1 MKKCE
6 RNDVLQK
13 ILALDVLRKETELSP
28 EQLAEVN
35 FEVDTDDVLVNALK
49 KMIFIYCQ
57 DGSEISTLRTVN
69 SYLQNEVK

>member
-35 FEVDTDDVLVNALK
+35 FEVDTDDVVVNALK
-49 KMIFIYCQ
+49 KMIVICRQ